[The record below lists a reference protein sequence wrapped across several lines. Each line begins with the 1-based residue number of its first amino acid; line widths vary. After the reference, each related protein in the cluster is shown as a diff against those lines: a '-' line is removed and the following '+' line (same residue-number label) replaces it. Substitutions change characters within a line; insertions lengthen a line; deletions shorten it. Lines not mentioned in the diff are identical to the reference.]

1 MRLHNRDVISFI
13 TMLAGLSGLFGN
25 SAFTDLLAK
34 ALPGPTASAIV
45 TWGSLVAIVAG
56 WIVGRLTPTTSDEPV
71 AKT

>member
-1 MRLHNRDVISFI
+1 MPFHKRDVISFI

-25 SAFTDLLAK
+25 SAFTELLAK
-34 ALPGPTASAIV
+34 AVPASQAAAIV